1 MTSCSGTIL
10 LLPLIGLPH
19 LRLGR
24 MHIDVDTMWLDLQ
37 AVRVTTPQSVKC
49 LRDRLNDRLG
59 LPEVHE
65 GVRALGQEGGI

>member
-1 MTSCSGTIL
+1 
-10 LLPLIGLPH
+10 
-19 LRLGR
+19 

-37 AVRVTTPQSVKC
+37 ALRVTTPQSVKC
-49 LRDRLNDRLG
+49 LRNRLIDRLG

>member
-1 MTSCSGTIL
+1 
-10 LLPLIGLPH
+10 
-19 LRLGR
+19 

-37 AVRVTTPQSVKC
+37 AVRVTTPHSAKC
-49 LRDRLNDRLG
+49 LRDRSNDRLG